1 VTGLEL
7 PSALDLTRPQFDGWA
22 CVWCGIPL
30 MGMEGVTSAGR
41 AEGRMGAH
49 DMSVEVY
56 ACPACAIAHLRPPPL
71 ALPVPPAA
79 GGMAIAYSGEGR
91 AIAVI
96 RRWATPVSAADHLT
110 RSDSGT
116 PRT

>member
-49 DMSVEVY
+49 DMGVEVY
-56 ACPACAIAHLRPPPL
+56 ACPACTVAPMTPAERARALR
-71 ALPVPPAA
+71 
-79 GGMAIAYSGEGR
+79 GR
-91 AIAVI
+91 RDGDRISLGRDA
-96 RRWATPVSAADHLT
+96 
-110 RSDSGT
+110 RSQ
-116 PRT
+116 